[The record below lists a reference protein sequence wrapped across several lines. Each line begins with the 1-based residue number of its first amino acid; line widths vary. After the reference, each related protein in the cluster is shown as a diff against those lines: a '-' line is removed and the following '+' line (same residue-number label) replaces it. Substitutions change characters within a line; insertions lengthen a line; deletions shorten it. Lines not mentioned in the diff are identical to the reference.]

1 MANSKTESKPI
12 RLEFF
17 RILFL
22 LIWYCFE
29 FRISSFEFASGVLCV
44 PSIALRTRVVGA
56 CRSGSFPHNRCPKSI
71 GRRVSESSGA
81 LSG

>member
-29 FRISSFEFASGVLCV
+29 LRISTFELTVWSFTAFAFLREIFRDFGCGSTALD
-44 PSIALRTRVVGA
+44 PSCAW
-56 CRSGSFPHNRCPKSI
+56 
-71 GRRVSESSGA
+71 
-81 LSG
+81 